1 MGIEGERLMNNEDNF
16 EKVLVLSTA
25 HMPNSTPD
33 FGGIRHKEHE
43 HGFILF
49 PASRESV
56 IPRWLRPILI
66 EVWRNKCSLVNFDSD
81 ASTYDALET
90 WDW

>member
-1 MGIEGERLMNNEDNF
+1 MNNEDNF

-25 HMPNSTPD
+25 HMPNSKPD
-33 FGGIRHKEHE
+33 FGDVRHEEHE

-49 PASRESV
+49 VANFEPS
-56 IPRWLRPILI
+56 IPRWFRPILS
-66 EVWRNKCSLVNFDSD
+66 EALKNKCSFINFDAD
-81 ASTYDALET
+81 APTYDDLKT